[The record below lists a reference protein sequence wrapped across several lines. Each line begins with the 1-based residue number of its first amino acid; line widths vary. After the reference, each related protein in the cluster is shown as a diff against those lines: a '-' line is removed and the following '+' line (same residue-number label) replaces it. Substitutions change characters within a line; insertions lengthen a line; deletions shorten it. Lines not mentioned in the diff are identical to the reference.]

1 MSRGLFECSE
11 LSRHE
16 SIQRIMFGKIRS
28 AIGNLEGFVDEKL
41 RVYLNDLEAIRGTN
55 TDAVLES
62 TSDYVT
68 ILKELN
74 EWFSVATAKYGIS
87 VSQGQKTSTDYILP
101 KEHKDSQKLN
111 FEMEKI
117 KSFLFVKNQ
126 KDTISNIEKLERVMD
141 NLLQSFIGKSQDV
154 DLLQRKERSLE
165 STVYT
170 LNSEILKRIDKIQ
183 EETLKIEII
192 KYGIY

>member
-1 MSRGLFECSE
+1 
-11 LSRHE
+11 
-16 SIQRIMFGKIRS
+16 
-28 AIGNLEGFVDEKL
+28 
-41 RVYLNDLEAIRGTN
+41 
-55 TDAVLES
+55 
-62 TSDYVT
+62 
-68 ILKELN
+68 
-74 EWFSVATAKYGIS
+74 
-87 VSQGQKTSTDYILP
+87 
-101 KEHKDSQKLN
+101 
-111 FEMEKI
+111 MEKI

>member
-1 MSRGLFECSE
+1 
-11 LSRHE
+11 
-16 SIQRIMFGKIRS
+16 MFGKIRS